1 MTKGITYAL
10 TVTLLIALGSV
21 AAAQPKAAEQKAVDK
36 KADAK
41 MSAPVMSGKVTEV
54 SAAAKTF
61 TVTTKGKATT
71 FSAADL
77 KVLPKIG
84 DVVDVTYTG
93 SPGGGQMKATTVKS
107 SKSNTSD

>member
-1 MTKGITYAL
+1 MCAL
-10 TVTLLIALGSV
+10 TVTLLIAFASV
-21 AAAQPKAAEQKAVDK
+21 AAAQPKAAEEKAVDK
-36 KADAK
+36 KVDAK
-41 MSAPVMSGKVTEV
+41 MSTPVVTGKVTEV

-84 DVVDVTYTG
+84 DVVDVTYTSG
-93 SPGGGQMKATTVKS
+93 PGGGQMKATTVKS